1 MCALAAALSGCSVL
15 AARTS
20 DPVAVTTPDMLA
32 SASVRVMEGSSLDGR
47 DGDGM
52 RIARYTTAKAA
63 PVMQASE
70 PMAVMARI
78 SFPRQT
84 VRSVGDAVHHTL
96 LRTGWTLDENTLTSD
111 ARGVL
116 TLPLPDSHRV
126 LGPYEVR
133 TILQVL
139 LGRSWVWCEDPVRR
153 TVTFTLKDGEG
164 ATCPT
169 GASFNDS
176 TAAATA
182 VPFAVQDK
190 VVTEIEGQGNE

>member
-1 MCALAAALSGCSVL
+1 MLST
-15 AARTS
+15 RTS
-20 DPVAVTTPDMLA
+20 GSVAGATPDVQA
-32 SASVRVMEGSSLDGR
+32 SANASVRVLEGGSLDGR

-84 VRSVGDAVHHTL
+84 VRTVGDAVHHTL
-96 LRTGWTLDENTLTSD
+96 LRTGWKLDENTLTSE

-116 TLPLPDSHRV
+116 VLPLPDSHRV

-139 LGRSWVWCEDPVRR
+139 LGRSWAWCEDPVRR
-153 TVTFTLKDGEG
+153 TVTFKLKDGEG
-164 ATCPT
+164 ATCPA

-176 TAAATA
+176 TAAAPA
-182 VPFAVQDK
+182 IPFAVQDR

>member
-20 DPVAVTTPDMLA
+20 DPVAVTTLDMQT

-111 ARGVL
+111 ARAVL

-139 LGRSWVWCEDPVRR
+139 LGRSWAWCEDPVRR